1 MMTCACWLCV
11 TCSSELPHHKIP
23 ETATTP
29 MAELIVDSEYDA
41 TELTAPLRGAS
52 ATSSSHLEIDA
63 ALKKV
68 EREPTEFTVYPLSDV
83 KPASEAICQPPE
95 DPDAKKEEE
104 AVAEKMEE
112 DEEAEEEIAV
122 TNTIQVAVP
131 GRTATPAA
139 ATPAAATAATATA
152 TATAEASDEEGEV
165 EELRVVQFDGKVVE
179 SIKVE

>member
-1 MMTCACWLCV
+1 M
-11 TCSSELPHHKIP
+11 
-23 ETATTP
+23 
-29 MAELIVDSEYDA
+29 
-41 TELTAPLRGAS
+41 
-52 ATSSSHLEIDA
+52 
-63 ALKKV
+63 

-139 ATPAAATAATATA
+139 ATPAAAATTAATA

>member
-1 MMTCACWLCV
+1 
-11 TCSSELPHHKIP
+11 
-23 ETATTP
+23 

-95 DPDAKKEEE
+95 DPDAKEEE
-104 AVAEKMEE
+104 TVAEKVEE

-139 ATPAAATAATATA
+139 ATPAAATPAAAATTAATATATA

>member
-1 MMTCACWLCV
+1 M
-11 TCSSELPHHKIP
+11 
-23 ETATTP
+23 
-29 MAELIVDSEYDA
+29 
-41 TELTAPLRGAS
+41 
-52 ATSSSHLEIDA
+52 
-63 ALKKV
+63 

-139 ATPAAATAATATA
+139 ATPAATPAAATTAATATA

>member
-1 MMTCACWLCV
+1 M
-11 TCSSELPHHKIP
+11 
-23 ETATTP
+23 
-29 MAELIVDSEYDA
+29 
-41 TELTAPLRGAS
+41 
-52 ATSSSHLEIDA
+52 
-63 ALKKV
+63 

-139 ATPAAATAATATA
+139 ATPAAATPAAAATTAATATA
-152 TATAEASDEEGEV
+152 TATATASDEEGEV

>member
-1 MMTCACWLCV
+1 M
-11 TCSSELPHHKIP
+11 
-23 ETATTP
+23 
-29 MAELIVDSEYDA
+29 
-41 TELTAPLRGAS
+41 
-52 ATSSSHLEIDA
+52 
-63 ALKKV
+63 

-152 TATAEASDEEGEV
+152 TATASDEEGEV

>member
-1 MMTCACWLCV
+1 MLCV

-139 ATPAAATAATATA
+139 ATPAAAATAATATA

>member
-1 MMTCACWLCV
+1 MLRV

-41 TELTAPLRGAS
+41 TELTAPLRGAP

-104 AVAEKMEE
+104 AVAEKVEE

-139 ATPAAATAATATA
+139 TPAAATATATV
-152 TATAEASDEEGEV
+152 TAEASDEEGEV

-179 SIKVE
+179 SIKVEWVRG

>member
-1 MMTCACWLCV
+1 MLCV

-95 DPDAKKEEE
+95 DPDAKEEE

-139 ATPAAATAATATA
+139 ATPAAAATTAATATA

>member
-1 MMTCACWLCV
+1 
-11 TCSSELPHHKIP
+11 
-23 ETATTP
+23 
-29 MAELIVDSEYDA
+29 
-41 TELTAPLRGAS
+41 
-52 ATSSSHLEIDA
+52 
-63 ALKKV
+63 
-68 EREPTEFTVYPLSDV
+68 
-83 KPASEAICQPPE
+83 
-95 DPDAKKEEE
+95 
-104 AVAEKMEE
+104 MEE

-152 TATAEASDEEGEV
+152 TATASDEEGEV

>member
-1 MMTCACWLCV
+1 M
-11 TCSSELPHHKIP
+11 
-23 ETATTP
+23 
-29 MAELIVDSEYDA
+29 
-41 TELTAPLRGAS
+41 
-52 ATSSSHLEIDA
+52 
-63 ALKKV
+63 

-139 ATPAAATAATATA
+139 ATPAAATTAATATA
-152 TATAEASDEEGEV
+152 TATVEASDEEGEV

>member
-1 MMTCACWLCV
+1 M
-11 TCSSELPHHKIP
+11 
-23 ETATTP
+23 
-29 MAELIVDSEYDA
+29 
-41 TELTAPLRGAS
+41 
-52 ATSSSHLEIDA
+52 
-63 ALKKV
+63 

-95 DPDAKKEEE
+95 DPDAKEEE
-104 AVAEKMEE
+104 TVAEKMEE

-139 ATPAAATAATATA
+139 ATPAAATPAAAAAATATATA

>member
-1 MMTCACWLCV
+1 MLCV

-95 DPDAKKEEE
+95 DPDAKEEE
-104 AVAEKMEE
+104 TVAEKVEE

-139 ATPAAATAATATA
+139 ATPAAAATAATATA